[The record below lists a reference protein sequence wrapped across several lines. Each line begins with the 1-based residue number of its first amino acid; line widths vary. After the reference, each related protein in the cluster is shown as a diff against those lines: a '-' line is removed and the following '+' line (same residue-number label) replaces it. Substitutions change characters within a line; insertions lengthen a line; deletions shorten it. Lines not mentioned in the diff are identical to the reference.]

1 MTIKS
6 LLLGSAA
13 ALVAV
18 TGARAADAVV
28 VAEPEP
34 VEYVRVCDTYGA
46 GFFYIPGTETCL
58 RISGYVRYQIGSENY
73 TGGVIDP
80 DTGEVSGS
88 TPDFLTYGAYPNQE
102 GWLKQTRARVN
113 FDARSETEWGLL
125 RGYIRFQASWG
136 DPFVLD
142 DFGGLT
148 GSNPFAD
155 GPVVTDQA
163 YLDLGG
169 FRAGYTESAWVE
181 SQKAGLAVYGSHSWG
196 SMSYGD
202 AQRHQMG
209 YSFGS
214 AEGFALTISLEDDA
228 LEGRGY
234 VPDVVGVASYNQ
246 SWGAVWAKL
255 GWEDDITGTLDIPG
269 AEHESGWGAQV
280 GMQWNIPNAPGSS
293 LRLLGFYANSDTRFG
308 VVSPILAI
316 TGGNGGAEWSILGSY
331 YHQFTDKFGASVGA
345 QYFNNFYAGGS
356 DETLD
361 LSGYEAEIALAWTP
375 VTNFE
380 IRTEVYYDKI
390 EDLDG
395 SVSGFLRFTRDF

>member
-1 MTIKS
+1 MNIKS

-34 VEYVRVCDTYGA
+34 VEYVRVCDAYGT

-88 TPDFLTYGAYPNQE
+88 SPDFLTYGAYPNQE
-102 GWLKQTRARVN
+102 GWIKQTRARVN
-113 FDARSETEWGLL
+113 FDARSETEWGTL
-125 RGYIRFQASWG
+125 RAYIRFQASWG

-142 DFGGLT
+142 EFGGLT
-148 GSNPFAD
+148 GTNPFGD
-155 GPVVTDQA
+155 GPVATDQA
-163 YLDLGG
+163 YVDLGG
-169 FRAGYTESAWVE
+169 FRVGYTESAWVE
-181 SQKAGLAVYGSHSWG
+181 SQKGGVAAYGSHSWG

-202 AQRHQMG
+202 AQRHQLG

-214 AEGFALTISLEDDA
+214 AEGFAATLSLEDDA
-228 LEGRGY
+228 LEGEGY
-234 VPDVVGVASYNQ
+234 VPDVVGVLSYNQ
-246 SWGAVWAKL
+246 SWGAVWAKF
-255 GWEDDITGTLDIPG
+255 GWEDDITGTIDVPG

-293 LRLLGFYANSDTRFG
+293 LRLLGFYADSDTRFG
-308 VVSPILAI
+308 VISPILAL
-316 TGGNGGAEWSILGSY
+316 TGGNGGAEWSVLGSY

-345 QYFNNFYAGGS
+345 QYFNNFYVGGS

-361 LSGYEAEIALAWTP
+361 LSGYEAEVALVWTP

-380 IRTEVYYDKI
+380 VRTEVYYDKI

-395 SVSGFLRFTRDF
+395 SVSGFLRFTREF